1 MARLIHLNGPPG
13 IGKSTLSARYAD
25 RHPGALNLDV
35 DTIHRLVGGW
45 RDEQTDTWP
54 AVWSLVRGMAAVHL
68 AGGHDVVLPQYLA
81 TSDEIEG
88 VERIARVHGAG
99 FHEIVLVDERETA
112 IERFHRRARDS
123 DDAWIRHHHRL
134 VARAGGSTAL
144 ATMYDNLMEVVRLR
158 PGAVLVPSV
167 VDEVQATYAS
177 LVQALG
183 SAVFDG

>member
-13 IGKSTLSARYAD
+13 IGKSTLSALYTG

-45 RDEQTDTWP
+45 RDDQTDTWP

-81 TSDEIEG
+81 TSDEIDG
-88 VERIARVHGAG
+88 FERIAREHGAG
-99 FHEIVLVDERETA
+99 FHEIVLVDEQETT

-134 VARAGGSTAL
+134 VARAGGSTVL
-144 ATMYDNLMEVVRLR
+144 GIMYDDLMEVVRLR

-177 LVQALG
+177 LVEALG
-183 SAVFDG
+183 STGFDG